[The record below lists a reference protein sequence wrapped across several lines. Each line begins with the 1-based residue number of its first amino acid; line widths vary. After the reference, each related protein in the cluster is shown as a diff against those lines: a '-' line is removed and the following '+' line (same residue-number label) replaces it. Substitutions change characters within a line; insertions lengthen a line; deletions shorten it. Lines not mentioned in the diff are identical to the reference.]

1 MKKLLSILLFFI
13 STTLFA
19 QNLDANGWT
28 IFEPSSDSRI
38 VYVSASLGNDATAQF
53 YAYND
58 PEINGNPFQPQSTIL
73 PYQTLSAAFS
83 QIRNGYA
90 DWVLLKDDEIF
101 NAPNIPLLNLNGRS
115 KSEPIL
121 ISSYGNS
128 GNRPTLLSAST
139 NLFNFSGN
147 ANNIAIV
154 GLHGNASLRSPTD
167 EPIAIN
173 ILNAPFSYF
182 LVENCY
188 FENYASN
195 IVVQDY
201 NSITSYTHKN
211 FIARRNILI
220 NSYLVGGNASGVY
233 MYNIDSIYFFQNLID
248 HNGWDENIS
257 GAGANGFSHN
267 TYFHPSCGF
276 LDFSENIVSRAS
288 AVGIGARC
296 GGKIF
301 NNLLIE
307 NPRNI
312 LIGSFDPSQINW
324 PTEAAESEVSY
335 NVVLGSRVDSY
346 DPGNGI
352 SLERVRNSYIHH
364 NILAHFTEISDY
376 NNGFGLNYFENIK
389 LSKNIIYN
397 WTNNLNSGPSYASAV
412 FIGTNRL
419 GNSSIDSNKIQLHTL
434 QAYCINNNG
443 SNSNISFSGNSY
455 YNIISNPNWFN
466 TGSYTDWI
474 NNNSE
479 LGSSNGIINFL
490 DPNRNIHSYMTLIG
504 GASSVED
511 FINAAKNQTKSNWN
525 LDYTAAK
532 LNDYIRVGF
541 NEEALLNYPETQIQ
555 TLRIYPNPT
564 TQYLKIDVTN
574 GFFYQIIGTD
584 GKIYQNAYSSG
595 QIDVSNL
602 KTGIYF
608 IKTEGKFTKFIKQ

>member
-1 MKKLLSILLFFI
+1 MKKLLSILLFSI
-13 STTLFA
+13 SAPLLT
-19 QNLDANGWT
+19 QNIDANGWT
-28 IFEPSSDSRI
+28 IFTPSAETRLI
-38 VYVSASLGNDATAQF
+38 YVSASQGNDATAQF
-53 YAYND
+53 YSNSD
-58 PEINGNPFQPQSTIL
+58 LEINGNPFQPQSTIL

-83 QIRNGYA
+83 QVRTGHA
-90 DWVLLKDDEIF
+90 DWVLLKDDDTF
-101 NAPNIPLLNLNGRS
+101 NNPNIPLLNLNGRS

-128 GNRPTLLSAST
+128 GNRPTLLSANS
-139 NLFNFSGN
+139 NLFNFTGN
-147 ANNIAIV
+147 ANNIALV
-154 GLHGNASLRSPTD
+154 GLHGNASLRTPSNDPV
-167 EPIAIN
+167 AIN

-201 NSITSYTHKN
+201 NSTTSYTHKN

-220 NSYLVGGNASGVY
+220 NSYLAGGNASGVY
-233 MYNIDSIYFFQNLID
+233 MYHIDSIQFFQNLID
-248 HNGWDENIS
+248 HNGWHESIS

-267 TYFHPSCGF
+267 TYFHPACGY

-296 GGKIF
+296 GGKIY
-301 NNLLIE
+301 NNLLLD

-335 NVVLGSRVDSY
+335 NVVLGARVESY

-364 NILAHFTEISDY
+364 NILAHFTETSDY
-376 NNGFGLNYFENIK
+376 NNGFGLNYIENCK
-389 LSKNIIYN
+389 LSRNIIYN
-397 WTNNLNSGPSYASAV
+397 WANNVSSGPSYASAV

-419 GNSSIDSNKIQLHTL
+419 GNNLIDSNKIQLHTS

-443 SNSNISFSGNSY
+443 SNSNLSYSGNSY

-466 TGSYTDWI
+466 TGSYADWI

-479 LGSSNGIINFL
+479 LGSSNSAISFFE
-490 DPNRNIHSYMTLIG
+490 PNRNIQSYMTLL
-504 GASSVED
+504 GAGTSIED
-511 FINAAKNQTKSNWN
+511 FINAAKNQSKNNWN
-525 LDYTAAK
+525 INYTASK
-532 LNDYIRVGF
+532 LNDYIRIGF
-541 NEEALLNYPETQIQ
+541 NEEALLANSETQIHS
-555 TLRIYPNPT
+555 LIIYPNPT
-564 TQYLKIDVTN
+564 THFLHIDGIK
-574 GFFYQIIGTD
+574 GFSYQIIGID
-584 GKIYQNAYSSG
+584 GKIYQTGYCSE
-595 QIDVSNL
+595 ILDVSCL
-602 KTGIYF
+602 THGIYF
-608 IKTEGKFTKFIKQ
+608 IKTEEKFTKFIKQ